1 MPIRKLKP
9 TSNGHRN
16 MSVMTYSE
24 ITKKAPEKSLTTDLR
39 KSGGRNNTG
48 RITYRRD
55 YFIWKCQEISERTFR
70 RKKDP
75 KYIQME
81 IRNRHFEERKRY
93 SIFSNDRYTKRSGTG
108 WKC

>member
-39 KSGGRNNTG
+39 KSGGRNTTG
-48 RITYRRD
+48 RIT
-55 YFIWKCQEISERTFR
+55 
-70 RKKDP
+70 
-75 KYIQME
+75 
-81 IRNRHFEERKRY
+81 
-93 SIFSNDRYTKRSGTG
+93 
-108 WKC
+108 